1 MRVVGLEAMSGASLS
16 GFHAQAARLSALVNT
31 ASSSDSEGDGHE
43 DGAFRVSDYARPD
56 AGADGDYAADM
67 QDSFDAGAACRPNT
81 EAFDA
86 GADIWAMLSV
96 IQRD

>member
-1 MRVVGLEAMSGASLS
+1 MSGATLS
-16 GFHAQAARLSALVNT
+16 GFHAQAARLSALANSIT
-31 ASSSDSEGDGHE
+31 TPENEDDRREDDGFRASE
-43 DGAFRVSDYARPD
+43 YARQD
-56 AGADGDYAADM
+56 ADGDHAAAM
-67 QDSFDAGAACRPNT
+67 RASSEEESTYRPNT

>member
-1 MRVVGLEAMSGASLS
+1 MSGATLS
-16 GFHAQAARLSALVNT
+16 GFHAQAARLSALANSVNT
-31 ASSSDSEGDGHE
+31 PENEEATQDEDQFRASDYVRQEAGADSEHQSSSDDDGT
-43 DGAFRVSDYARPD
+43 Y
-56 AGADGDYAADM
+56 
-67 QDSFDAGAACRPNT
+67 RPNT

>member
-1 MRVVGLEAMSGASLS
+1 MGLEAMSGAPLT
-16 GFHAQAARLSALVNT
+16 GFHAQAVRLSALANSISTPEPEVERHP
-31 ASSSDSEGDGHE
+31 A
-43 DGAFRVSDYARPD
+43 YADHD
-56 AGADGDYAADM
+56 AGADREQVHDASEADTAYKAK
-67 QDSFDAGAACRPNT
+67 S

>member
-1 MRVVGLEAMSGASLS
+1 MSGAVLS
-16 GFHAQAARLSALVNT
+16 GFHAQAARLSALANSV
-31 ASSSDSEGDGHE
+31 SSSDSEDDVQGE
-43 DGAFRVSDYARPD
+43 EFRAAEYVRSESEGSSEAEGGSESDVAYRA
-56 AGADGDYAADM
+56 
-67 QDSFDAGAACRPNT
+67 NT

>member
-1 MRVVGLEAMSGASLS
+1 MSGATLS
-16 GFHAQAARLSALVNT
+16 GFHAQAARLSALANSVPSPESEDSSHDEGEFR
-31 ASSSDSEGDGHE
+31 ASE
-43 DGAFRVSDYARPD
+43 YARQD
-56 AGADGDYAADM
+56 ADGDHAAEM
-67 QDSFDAGAACRPNT
+67 HASSEEEGTYRPNT

>member
-16 GFHAQAARLSALVNT
+16 GFHAQAARLSALANSIT
-31 ASSSDSEGDGHE
+31 TPESDESEQQESEFRASEYGRQEGDGDQAEIQTSSE
-43 DGAFRVSDYARPD
+43 DETAY
-56 AGADGDYAADM
+56 
-67 QDSFDAGAACRPNT
+67 RPNT

>member
-1 MRVVGLEAMSGASLS
+1 MSGATLS
-16 GFHAQAARLSALVNT
+16 GFHAQAARLSALANSIT
-31 ASSSDSEGDGHE
+31 TPENEGDRHE
-43 DGAFRVSDYARPD
+43 EGEFRASEYARRETGDHAEMPD
-56 AGADGDYAADM
+56 SSEADTAYRAH
-67 QDSFDAGAACRPNT
+67 T